1 MLKTPIFRRDDS
13 EAALPYNQLH
23 DPLNRLGKI
32 AGIKEI
38 LTSYCFRRGT
48 ANVVDRKLFM
58 GA

>member
-13 EAALPYNQLH
+13 EAPLPYNQLH
-23 DPLNRLGKI
+23 DPLNRLGKM
-32 AGIKEI
+32 AGIKEL

-48 ANVVDRKLFM
+48 ANVVDRKLLM

>member
-23 DPLNRLGKI
+23 DSLNRLGKI

-38 LTSYCFRRGT
+38 
-48 ANVVDRKLFM
+48 
-58 GA
+58 